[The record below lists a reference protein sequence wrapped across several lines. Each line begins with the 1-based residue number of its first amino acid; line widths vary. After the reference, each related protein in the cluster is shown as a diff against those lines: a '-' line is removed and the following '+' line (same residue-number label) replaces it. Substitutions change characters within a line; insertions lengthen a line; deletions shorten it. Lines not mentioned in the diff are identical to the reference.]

1 MAHLLDDEYLKPFE
15 TAIRGRARR
24 ALDRAQSLTQG
35 KCSLAEWANAH
46 NYYGLHKIK
55 ARGRRKAGWVFR
67 EWAPH
72 ATSMWL
78 VGDFNGWK
86 INPDFEIFRIP
97 GTDVWERRIDA
108 DRIRHGDKYHLEM
121 RWEGGHGERIPA
133 YARYVTQDEKTK
145 LFSASVWA
153 PEREYE
159 WRHKDVRPE
168 TEDEQRDTSLA
179 SKVSRPLASKVSRLT
194 SSPLIYEAHVGM
206 ASEEGRVATYAEF
219 RDEMLPRIKAAGYN
233 TVQLMAVMEH
243 PYYGSFGYHVSSFF
257 AASSRFGTP
266 DDLKSLVDTA
276 HGMGLRVIMDLVH
289 SHAVANERDGLSR
302 FDGTDY
308 QYFHSGPKGW
318 HSAWGSRCFDYGKT
332 DVIHFLLSNC
342 KFWLEEYGFDGYRF
356 DGVTSMLFWN
366 HGLGDAFTNYGMYFN
381 GSVDDDAWV
390 YLNLAN
396 RVIHE
401 VKPGAITIAE
411 DVSGIPGCAAPAR
424 DCGIGFDY
432 RMAMGEPDFWFR
444 LAEKVRDEDWPMGGI
459 FWELTNKRAEEKVVS
474 YVESHDQALVGGK
487 TFFFQC
493 VDKEIYWGM
502 RKDQENLVIDR
513 GVALHKMARLATLAL
528 NGGAYLNFMG
538 NEFGHPEWIDF
549 PRAEN
554 GWDYSHARRQWSLR
568 ENAELRFKGLGDF
581 DEVMLKALGGS
592 EDFRR
597 ETEDGRQGKDVRRKT
612 EDGFSCFKSAAPIRL
627 VANEPDKVLAFVRGD
642 KLFVFNFN
650 PTQSFTDY
658 GILVP
663 PATKWSHLLDTDE
676 VRFGGQGRIQGG
688 AVHEPELVHDAN
700 HDELVQ
706 QIRLYLPSRTAIVLE
721 GWRLV

>member
-1 MAHLLDDEYLKPFE
+1 MAHLLDDGYLKPFE
-15 TAIRGRARR
+15 EAVRGRAQH
-24 ALDRAQSLTQG
+24 AFDRADQLTQR
-35 KCSLAEWANAH
+35 KCSLADWANAH
-46 NYYGLHKIK
+46 EYYGLHLT
-55 ARGRRKAGWVFR
+55 GREWVFR

-86 INPDFEIFRIP
+86 IDPDFEVFRIP
-97 GTDVWERRIDA
+97 GTDVWERRISA
-108 DRIRHGDKYHLEM
+108 DRIHHLDKYHLEM

-133 YARYVTQDEKTK
+133 YARYVTQDPRTN
-145 LFSASVWA
+145 LFSACVWQ
-153 PEREYE
+153 PKKPYR
-159 WRHKDVRPE
+159 WKNRDVRAE
-168 TEDEQRDTSLA
+168 LVKSHVSGRTSA
-179 SKVSRPLASKVSRLT
+179 FT
-194 SSPLIYEAHVGM
+194 PLIYEAHVGM
-206 ASEEGRVATYAEF
+206 ASEAERVATYAEF
-219 RDEMLPRIKAAGYN
+219 RDNILPKIKAAGYN

-266 DDLKSLVDTA
+266 DDLKSLVDAA

-289 SHAVANERDGLSR
+289 SHAVANERDGLSL

-342 KFWLEEYGFDGYRF
+342 KFWLTEYGFDGYRF

-381 GSVDDDAWV
+381 GSMDDDAWC
-390 YLNLAN
+390 YLQLAN

-401 VKPGAITIAE
+401 VKPSAITIAE
-411 DVSGIPGCAAPAR
+411 DVSGMPGCAAPAG

-432 RMAMGEPDFWFR
+432 RMAMGEPDHWFR
-444 LAEKVRDEDWPMGGI
+444 LAEKVRDEDWSMGGL

-487 TFFFQC
+487 TFFFQL
-493 VDKEIYWGM
+493 VDKEVYWGM
-502 RKDQENLVIDR
+502 GSDQQNLAIER
-513 GVALHKMARLATLAL
+513 GVALHKMARLATCAL

-554 GWDYSHARRQWSLR
+554 GWSYYHARRQWSLR
-568 ENAELRFKGLGDF
+568 NDPKLRFKSLADF
-581 DEVMLKALGGS
+581 DETMLHALIPHPS
-592 EDFRR
+592 SLIPP
-597 ETEDGRQGKDVRRKT
+597 TKL
-612 EDGFSCFKSAAPIRL
+612 A
-627 VANEPDKVLAFVRGD
+627 ANEPDKVLAFVRGD
-642 KLFVFNFN
+642 LLFVFNFH
-650 PTQSFTDY
+650 PSASYTDY
-658 GILVP
+658 GLIVP
-663 PATKWSHLLDTDE
+663 PATKWRHLFDTDE
-676 VRFGGQGRIQGG
+676 MRFGGQDRVAAGQDFDP
-688 AVHEPELVHDAN
+688 VLVKDRG
-700 HDELVQ
+700 ELVQ
-706 QIRLYLPSRTAIVLE
+706 QIRLYLPSRTAIVLK
-721 GWRLV
+721 RR

>member
-1 MAHLLDDEYLKPFE
+1 MAHLLDDGYLKPFE
-15 TAIRGRARR
+15 AEIRGRAQR
-24 ALDRAQSLTQG
+24 AANRAAELTGGKQSI
-35 KCSLAEWANAH
+35 SDWANAH
-46 NYYGLHKIK
+46 NYFGL
-55 ARGRRKAGWVFR
+55 RKVKVEGKGEQWCFR

-86 INPDFEIFRIP
+86 IDPDFEVFRIE
-97 GTDVWERRIDA
+97 GTDVWERRIPA
-108 DRIRHGDKYHLEM
+108 DRIRHGDHYHLEM

-133 YARYVTQDEKTK
+133 YARYVTQDERTK
-145 LFSASVWA
+145 LFSACVWA
-153 PEREYE
+153 PEKPYA
-159 WRHKDVRPE
+159 WRHKEVKVGG
-168 TEDEQRDTSLA
+168 EDEDRNSTVQPSTFNLQ
-179 SKVSRPLASKVSRLT
+179 
-194 SSPLIYEAHVGM
+194 PLIYEAHVGM
-206 ASEEGRVATYAEF
+206 ASEDPRVATYAEF
-219 RDEMLPRIKAAGYN
+219 RDNMLPRIKKAGYN

-276 HGMGLRVIMDLVH
+276 HGMGLRVIMDIVH

-308 QYFHSGPKGW
+308 QYFHAGPKGW

-332 DVIHFLLSNC
+332 DVLHFLLSNC
-342 KFWLEEYGFDGYRF
+342 KFWLQEYGFDGYRF

-411 DVSGIPGCAAPAR
+411 DVSGIPGCAAPVE

-444 LAEKVRDEDWPMGGI
+444 LAEKVRDDDWPMGGI
-459 FWELTNKRAEEKVVS
+459 FYELTNKRPEEKVVS

-502 RKDQENLVIDR
+502 RKDQQNLVIDR
-513 GVALHKMARLATLAL
+513 GIALHKMARLATLAL

-568 ENAELRFKGLGDF
+568 ENPELRFKGLGDF
-581 DEVMLKALGGS
+581 DETMIRSLGES

-597 ETEDGRQGKDVRRKT
+597 ATEDSRRDKDGRRKT
-612 EDGFSCFKSAAPIRL
+612 QDGSKVFGLKSSSPIRL
-627 VANEPDKVLAFVRGD
+627 AANESDKVLAFLRGD
-642 KLFVFNFN
+642 FLFVFNFN
-650 PTQSFTDY
+650 PTRSFADY
-658 GILVP
+658 GVLVP
-663 PATKWSHLLDTDE
+663 PATKWRHLFDTDE
-676 VRFGGQGRIQGG
+676 LRFGGQGRIAADGMY
-688 AVHEPELVHDAN
+688 EPELVRDAERN
-700 HDELVQ
+700 ELVQ
-706 QIRLYLPSRTAIVLE
+706 QVRLYLPARTAVVL
-721 GWRLV
+721 RRVI

>member
-1 MAHLLDDEYLKPFE
+1 MAHLLDDEYLRPFE
-15 TAIRGRARR
+15 TAIRGRAQR
-24 ALDRAQSLTQG
+24 AADRANELTQG
-35 KCSLAEWANAH
+35 KCSLSDWANAH
-46 NYYGLHKIK
+46 NYYGLHKVESSTSDFDWI
-55 ARGRRKAGWVFR
+55 FR

-86 INPDFEIFRIP
+86 IDPDFELFRIE
-97 GTDVWERRIDA
+97 GTDVWERRIPA
-108 DRIRHGDKYHLEM
+108 DRIHHGDKYHLEM

-133 YARYVTQDEKTK
+133 YARYVTQDEQTK
-145 LFSASVWA
+145 LFSACVWA
-153 PEREYE
+153 PEKPYA
-159 WRHKDVRPE
+159 WRHKEVKVRGEGEGRKSTVQPS
-168 TEDEQRDTSLA
+168 TFNLQ
-179 SKVSRPLASKVSRLT
+179 
-194 SSPLIYEAHVGM
+194 PLIYEAHVGM
-206 ASEEGRVATYAEF
+206 ASEDPRVATYAEF
-219 RDEMLPRIKAAGYN
+219 RDNMLPRIKKAGYN
-233 TVQLMAVMEH
+233 TVQLRAVMEH

-276 HGMGLRVIMDLVH
+276 HGLGLRVIMDIVH

-308 QYFHSGPKGW
+308 QYFHSGSKGR

-411 DVSGIPGCAAPAR
+411 DVSGIPGCAAPVE

-444 LAEKVRDEDWPMGGI
+444 LAEKVRDDDWPMGGI

-493 VDKEIYWGM
+493 VDREIYWGM
-502 RKDQENLVIDR
+502 RKDQENMVIDR
-513 GVALHKMARLATLAL
+513 GIALHKMARLATCAL

-554 GWDYSHARRQWSLR
+554 GWDYGHARRQWSLR
-568 ENAELRFKGLGDF
+568 ENEELRFKGLGDF
-581 DEVMLKALGGS
+581 DEVMLKALFDCS
-592 EDFRR
+592 DCS
-597 ETEDGRQGKDVRRKT
+597 DCSIGRGQ
-612 EDGFSCFKSAAPIRL
+612 SNNPKSNNRTICLA
-627 VANEPDKVLAFVRGD
+627 ANEPDKVLAFVRGD
-642 KLFVFNFN
+642 LLFAFNFN

-663 PATKWSHLLDTDE
+663 PASRWRHLLDTDE
-676 VRFGGQGRIQGG
+676 VRFGGQGRIQSG
-688 AVHEPELVHDAN
+688 AVYEPVLVHDSN
-700 HDELVQ
+700 HNELVQ
-706 QIRLYLPSRTAIVLE
+706 QVRLYLPARTATVLK
-721 GWRLV
+721 RIRT